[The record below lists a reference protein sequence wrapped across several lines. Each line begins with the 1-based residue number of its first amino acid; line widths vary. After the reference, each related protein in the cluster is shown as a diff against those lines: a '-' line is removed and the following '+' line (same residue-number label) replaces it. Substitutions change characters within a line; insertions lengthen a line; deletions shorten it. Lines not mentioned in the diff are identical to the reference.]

1 MQQRIP
7 LKKIVLFFV
16 TLSICLAGIAARL
29 AYLQVFQTL
38 TLFKLSQKNFL
49 RFEKIISPRGNI
61 VDRNNQLL
69 ATNRPVISLYWQGTG
84 NKQLTQEQ
92 LLLLATIVQH
102 LPEITINET
111 ALLEAEKLNKQ
122 HLLFADVPFENQQYV
137 TVLYASYLVQHIADF
152 QKGHRQKAGVVY

>member
-1 MQQRIP
+1 M
-7 LKKIVLFFV
+7 

-49 RFEKIISPRGNI
+49 RFEKITSR
-61 VDRNNQLL
+61 RYRYWNNQLL

-122 HLLFADVPFENQQYV
+122 HLLFADVPFENQQYAEPSKMHIER
-137 TVLYASYLVQHIADF
+137 LRIADF